1 MSLLNENWIY
11 DDDNPSQSKKA
22 KDVLRKVKARRQGK
36 KYKHV
41 TISLKPLTI
50 IEVEDLDGQE
60 LYGKSHNPRL
70 AGEQK

>member
-1 MSLLNENWIY
+1 MSLINDNWIY
-11 DDDNPSQSKKA
+11 EDDNPSQSKKA

-41 TISLKPLTI
+41 TTCFKPLTI

-60 LYGKSHNPRL
+60 LYGAARTGK
-70 AGEQK
+70 

>member
-22 KDVLRKVKARRQGK
+22 KDVLRKVKAHRQGK

-41 TISLKPLTI
+41 TTCLKPLTI
-50 IEVEDLDGQE
+50 IEIEDMDGQE
-60 LYGKSHNPRL
+60 IYGK
-70 AGEQK
+70 K

>member
-1 MSLLNENWIY
+1 MSLINDNWIY
-11 DDDNPSQSKKA
+11 EDDNSSQSKKA

-41 TISLKPLTI
+41 TTCLKPLTI

-60 LYGKSHNPRL
+60 LYGAARTGK
-70 AGEQK
+70 

>member
-1 MSLLNENWIY
+1 MALLNDNWIY
-11 DDDNPSQSKKA
+11 EDDNLSQSKKA

-41 TISLKPLTI
+41 TTCLKPLTI

-60 LYGKSHNPRL
+60 LYGAARTGK
-70 AGEQK
+70 

>member
-1 MSLLNENWIY
+1 MALLNDNWIY
-11 DDDNPSQSKKA
+11 EDDNSSHSKKA
-22 KDVLRKVKARRQGK
+22 KDVLRRVKAQRQGK

-41 TISLKPLTI
+41 TTSLKPLTI

-60 LYGKSHNPRL
+60 IYGKQRISES